1 MVDVLFNYFTKK
13 VKQYGQ
19 YLPHSVNVRIQCKI
33 LRQNMSGYFGITI
46 NKEKDRKR
54 IYPKL
59 LKLNSSFTV
68 LSASSSNINF
78 CHIEPL
84 MYNEAGVQKC
94 TSNTLT
100 I

>member
-1 MVDVLFNYFTKK
+1 M
-13 VKQYGQ
+13 KQHRQ
-19 YLPHSVNVRIQCKI
+19 YHPHSVNIRIQCKI
-33 LRQNMSGYFGITI
+33 IRLQMSGYVGMII
-46 NKEKDRKR
+46 KNEKDTKR

-84 MYNEAGVQKC
+84 MYNEAGELLLEMRKF
-94 TSNTLT
+94 N
-100 I
+100 